1 MNYNKLEE
9 IRKVRKLS
17 RQEMVDV
24 VDISIST
31 YKQNLSKKNMTIAV
45 LERIASVLEVPITD
59 FFTEL
64 KPNQEYKM
72 SSEISW
78 ANEYNTNTL
87 KNMNR
92 LIESNDRVIALQDEK
107 IEMLEMKLAVFELGK
122 DLSKDDG

>member
-64 KPNQEYKM
+64 KPNQEHKTP
-72 SSEISW
+72 SEISW

>member
-78 ANEYNTNTL
+78 ANEYNTNTS